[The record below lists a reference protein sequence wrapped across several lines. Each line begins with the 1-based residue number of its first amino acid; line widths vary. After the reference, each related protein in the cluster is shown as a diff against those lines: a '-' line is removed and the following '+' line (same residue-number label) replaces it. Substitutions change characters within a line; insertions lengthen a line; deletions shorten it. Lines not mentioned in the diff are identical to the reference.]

1 MVFPNGEEAPLTTR
15 RPKMPIITVSVT
27 GKPDAAL
34 SATIAKEVTEITA
47 THLRKDPTITA
58 VAINYIDPQHWFAGG
73 RSLAEHGSNTFW
85 LDIKVVD
92 GTNTKL
98 ELEAYLKA
106 IFAAFGRLLG
116 GVHEESYAF
125 VHEVPAAAYGYGG
138 KTQEFRF
145 ISRRLKAA

>member
-1 MVFPNGEEAPLTTR
+1 
-15 RPKMPIITVSVT
+15 MPIINISVT
-27 GKPDAAL
+27 SKPDAEL
-34 SATIAKEVTEITA
+34 SAAIAREVTDITA
-47 THLRKDPTITA
+47 KLLRKDPTITA
-58 VAINYIDPQHWFAGG
+58 VAVNYIDPQHWFAGG
-73 RSLAEHGSNTFW
+73 RSLAAHGTKTFW

-106 IFAAFGRLLG
+106 IFEAFGRLLG

-138 KTQEFRF
+138 KSQEFRF
-145 ISRRLKAA
+145 ISGRLKAA

>member
-1 MVFPNGEEAPLTTR
+1 
-15 RPKMPIITVSVT
+15 MPIINISIT
-27 GKPDAAL
+27 GQPDAAL
-34 SATIAKEVTEITA
+34 SASIARQVTEITA
-47 THLRKDPTITA
+47 TQLRKDPTITA
-58 VAINYIDPQHWFAGG
+58 VAVTYIDPQHWFAGG
-73 RSLAEHGSNTFW
+73 KSLAEHGTKTFW

-106 IFAAFGRLLG
+106 IFAAFGSLLG

-145 ISRRLKAA
+145 ISGKLRAA

>member
-1 MVFPNGEEAPLTTR
+1 MILSSKARGAQPKER
-15 RPKMPIITVSVT
+15 KMPIINISVT
-27 GKPDAAL
+27 GGPDAKL
-34 SATIAKEVTEITA
+34 SAAIAKDITEITA
-47 THLRKDPTITA
+47 KELRKDPTITA
-58 VAINYIDPQHWFAGG
+58 IAVNYIDPEHWFAGG
-73 RSLAEHGSNTFW
+73 KSLAEHGTNTFW

-106 IFAAFGRLLG
+106 IFEAFGRLLG

-125 VHEVPAAAYGYGG
+125 VHEVPAAAYGFGG

-145 ISRRLKAA
+145 ISGR